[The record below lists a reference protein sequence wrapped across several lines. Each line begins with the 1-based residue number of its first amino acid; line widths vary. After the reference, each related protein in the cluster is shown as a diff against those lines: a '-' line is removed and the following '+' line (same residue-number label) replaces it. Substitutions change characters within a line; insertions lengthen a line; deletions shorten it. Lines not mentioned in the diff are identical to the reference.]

1 MANPPIPVLLVQ
13 DLAVDLE
20 ILVRMLTSSAEVKI
34 VGTARNGKE
43 ALALIPKVQPAIVCT
58 DMHMKEMD
66 GLELTKQVMARHAR
80 PILVISASVQKEDT
94 HNISQLLAAG
104 ALDVLPKP
112 KAGLTLD
119 YERTQQELI
128 NKIKIL
134 AGVKVF
140 TKRQQHHT
148 RIGAQISASK
158 EAKSFSHLSTTK
170 QLINV
175 TTSIRVVTIGASTG
189 GPQALHTILTQLPAD
204 FSVPIICTQHISEGF
219 LQGFIDWLA
228 PACKL
233 LVKVAQ
239 VGEQPLPGT
248 IYFAPEK
255 THLALDSQGKFTYL
269 RSLPVDGHCPS
280 VTVTFKAVADFYGK
294 ATVGVLLTG
303 MGRDGAEG
311 MRVIAQAGGITI
323 AQDEKSSVVFGMP
336 MEAIAL
342 GAVQYILPTHEIAPL
357 LIKKVY

>member
-1 MANPPIPVLLVQ
+1 MPNSPIPVLLVQ
-13 DLAVDLE
+13 NLAADLE
-20 ILVRMLTSSAEVKI
+20 ILVRMLTSSPEVKI

-43 ALALIPKVQPAIVCT
+43 ALALIPQVQPAIVCT
-58 DMHMKEMD
+58 DMYMKEMD

-112 KAGLTLD
+112 KAGLALD
-119 YERTQQELI
+119 YERTRRELLG
-128 NKIKIL
+128 KIKVL

-148 RIGAQISASK
+148 HIGA
-158 EAKSFSHLSTTK
+158 KSSPPTTK

-175 TTSIRVVTIGASTG
+175 TTAIRVVTIGASTG
-189 GPQALHTILTQLPAD
+189 GPQALHTILTQLPAN
-204 FSVPIICTQHISEGF
+204 FPVPIICTQHISEGF

-233 LVKVAQ
+233 PVKVAQ
-239 VGEQPLPGT
+239 INEQPLPGT
-248 IYFAPEK
+248 VYFAPER
-255 THLALDSQGKFTYL
+255 THLELDSQGMFTYL
-269 RSLPVDGHCPS
+269 RSPPVDGHCPS
-280 VTVTFKAVADFYGK
+280 VTVTFKAVANFYGR

-357 LIKKVY
+357 LLKKVQ